1 MHNYIGLLVELHVI
15 KDTLRIFQIT
25 PTTINPIL
33 ENEEAYLEGFVVWE
47 RTNTPR
53 IFINVEFDDP
63 AKYYFPADIKVYE
76 LSIWM
81 SQQGG
86 NILFRIDTKY
96 MPFMRGLR
104 NWTAIIPFVQDL

>member
-1 MHNYIGLLVELHVI
+1 VHNYIGLLVELHVI

-76 LSIWM
+76 LSSWIF
-81 SQQGG
+81 QQGD
-86 NILFRIDTKY
+86 NILFMIDTEH
-96 MPFMRGLR
+96 MSFMRSLR
-104 NWTAIIPFVQDL
+104 NWMAILPYVQDL